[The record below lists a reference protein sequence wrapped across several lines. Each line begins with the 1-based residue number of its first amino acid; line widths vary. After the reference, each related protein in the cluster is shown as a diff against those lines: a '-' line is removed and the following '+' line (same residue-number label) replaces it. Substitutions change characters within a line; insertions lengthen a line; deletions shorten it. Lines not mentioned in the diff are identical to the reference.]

1 MVLRLTE
8 ERVTASDPEEVILKY
23 VCVRFLDGGGVE
35 EHRSGLLLGRTL
47 AGVVGG
53 KDGWRLGSGGASTK
67 TGGEMSEGS
76 SKTGLLL
83 QCFHLNCR
91 FWEWGNEFNEALAK
105 FLELG
110 EKGIETEG
118 GIL

>member
-53 KDGWRLGSGGASTK
+53 KDG
-67 TGGEMSEGS
+67 
-76 SKTGLLL
+76 
-83 QCFHLNCR
+83 
-91 FWEWGNEFNEALAK
+91 
-105 FLELG
+105 
-110 EKGIETEG
+110 
-118 GIL
+118 